1 MKLAGSY
8 AFTAPQEQVWA
19 MLRNPVTFA
28 EAVPDCQNL
37 RWVHDNRFAG
47 TLHIHAGLFQS
58 KVTGTLTLTTTDKPY
73 EVALQAVGHSAE
85 GNLSGSGH
93 IWLTAEAAQT
103 MLHYDGEISVTG
115 KFADAGTPYLQTVA
129 RSIVRQ
135 NLTELERHLQQ
146 GMSQEDAGETAV
158 ILPAISHKRTLLTAL
173 STAVLLGLGGLLL
186 LRKLYQRWLQHLAR
200 QVAALLQD

>member
-1 MKLAGSY
+1 MGHAAQSGDLCRSCSRLSK
-8 AFTAPQEQVWA
+8 
-19 MLRNPVTFA
+19 FA
-28 EAVPDCQNL
+28 L
-37 RWVHDNRFAG
+37 GTDNRFAG

-146 GMSQEDAGETAV
+146 GMSQGGCGGNGRYPCLTSPTAH
-158 ILPAISHKRTLLTAL
+158 INFLTGSVNGRSPWVRRA
-173 STAVLLGLGGLLL
+173 
-186 LRKLYQRWLQHLAR
+186 
-200 QVAALLQD
+200 AALAQTLSALAATPGSPGCRIITGLKEN